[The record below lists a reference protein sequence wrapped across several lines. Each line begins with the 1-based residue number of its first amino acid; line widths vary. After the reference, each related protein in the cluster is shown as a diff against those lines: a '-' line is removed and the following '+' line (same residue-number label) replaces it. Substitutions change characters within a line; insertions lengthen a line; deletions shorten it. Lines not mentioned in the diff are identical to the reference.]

1 MRFIAVYVHR
11 KLLHVHAVDIP
22 AAQRCNRQ
30 HQGAQAPI
38 IRRKHV
44 SELQYRLHAR
54 LLTLSLSKVSRKTW
68 ACHADS
74 SP

>member
-22 AAQRCNRQ
+22 AAQRCTRQ
-30 HQGAQAPI
+30 HQGAKAPI
-38 IRRKHV
+38 IRRTHV

-68 ACHADS
+68 VCHADS